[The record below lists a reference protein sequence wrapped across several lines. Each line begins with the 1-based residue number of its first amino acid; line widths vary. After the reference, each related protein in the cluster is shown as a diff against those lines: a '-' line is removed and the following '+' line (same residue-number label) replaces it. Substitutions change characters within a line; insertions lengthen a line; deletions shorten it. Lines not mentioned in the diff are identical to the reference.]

1 MSVAAG
7 WVSSEASL
15 LGLQNDCLLS
25 VSVSNFLLFQ
35 RNQSC
40 WVKAH
45 PKKPHFHVIT
55 SLRFHLL
62 IQLHSEGLGLRT
74 LLCEFGRDEIQPIA
88 PCHMSTGGSAV
99 KNLPAVQETQVHPWV
114 GKIPWR
120 RKWQPIPVFLPE
132 KSHGQRSPAGYSA
145 WGHRVRPDLATK

>member
-1 MSVAAG
+1 MSVSAG

-15 LGLQNDCLLS
+15 LGLENDCLLS

-45 PKKPHFHVIT
+45 PKKPHFNVIT

-74 LLCEFGRDEIQPIA
+74 LPYEFGRDEIQPIA
-88 PCHMSTGGSAV
+88 PCHMSTGGSVV
-99 KNLPAVQETQVHPWV
+99 KNLPAVQETQVPSLGGEDPLEEEMATHSS
-114 GKIPWR
+114 I
-120 RKWQPIPVFLPE
+120 
-132 KSHGQRSPAGYSA
+132 
-145 WGHRVRPDLATK
+145 LA